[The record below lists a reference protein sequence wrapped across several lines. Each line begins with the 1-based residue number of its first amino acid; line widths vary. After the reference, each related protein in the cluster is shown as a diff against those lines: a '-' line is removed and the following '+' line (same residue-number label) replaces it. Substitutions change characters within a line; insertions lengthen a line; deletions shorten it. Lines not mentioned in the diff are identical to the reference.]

1 MRKNKLIVGILIFM
15 SMLIGCIFLNTSNAA
30 TLGDLAIT
38 RERTVKTVKASDGTT
53 INVKYKHKLG
63 DNKNIW
69 KIVKARDTGVAGPSK
84 DKLVTDPS
92 DPEYL
97 ADLYCLRAG
106 QGFTAEQ
113 TNNPS
118 TGTPGSQI
126 PTVEDGA
133 KIVTYNQSVKINK
146 KDVEQSFNTLVGLY
160 SQTVNNNPNYEILF
174 KPENKEKFY
183 AVLWILDNMLL
194 ESASS
199 SELQA
204 YLLDE
209 NRAGYIYPEDGA
221 SNIDSGDSYRAA
233 SVIENGKL
241 MVRNVLTRADIEAV
255 QQAAIWYLTNYDDP
269 EYHNNS
275 KLELTP
281 MKLSVSGDEVF
292 NTGTKGIPN
301 EYEPFG
307 TIYNVNLTL
316 FDEITGEEMP
326 APYNGAWG
334 NFRAKHANILF
345 TNLINSA
352 LKAVRENGGTYTP
365 TRDITIYFNNG
376 NVEGKGDGLVYE
388 QPVVQVEEPKAEP
401 DIALRKFIS
410 AIDGKDLISAI
421 SREPE
426 VDTSKLNQGLNTTA
440 EYFHRKDAQPVEIGN
455 VVTYTIRLYNEGD
468 VPAYVKQVRDYLP
481 SYLSRTIPNGKT
493 DTASYWNDVE
503 NNGYVYETT
512 ANCKIVNAGGLLT
525 IDEDEARRT
534 GKTYVGGKTL
544 GEVKLPAAYKNEGE
558 TGKDRYTLSYVD
570 IEIYCEVLPNAE
582 YGKVIT
588 NIAEVTKMADENNV
602 EITEERDSGT
612 EADRRADLHLG
623 NHASTEIGPISE
635 YKQTTID
642 QEEQKHPDHRY
653 YIEGQEDDDDFD
665 KVVVKMPSVD
675 LALRKSIAKIGS
687 KNYNRIPQVNTDGLI
702 EKPRQDTAIYN
713 HDKEPL
719 DAKVGDIVIYKM
731 RVYNEG
737 ETSGSVTQ
745 ITDHIPDYLEYVKE
759 IEDANGNKIN
769 VDFWTENE
777 GDKAGYTKLISKA
790 NCKITGAG
798 GKLTMDPTETG
809 KIYVGDKT
817 LGDAI
822 QIPAFDYN
830 ADLTHTPSYIEVEV
844 YCKIS
849 TRVKET
855 MTLTNIAEITKELD
869 QNGKEVVPGQ
879 DRDSEPGN
887 VTLPDIKDLPKYEG
901 GLDKDLTDNFK
912 PGQQDDDDFEKVIVK
927 VPAYDLSLRK
937 FITEVN
943 GKELT
948 GENSRIPVVNTEV
961 LDNHSDTTAKYEHT
975 KKPVEVNRG
984 NKVVYTIR
992 VYNEGDFDTY
1002 VSEITDYLPNYLVY
1016 LKDDPINKLYG
1027 WGEPDPVTRQ
1037 IKTTI
1042 TAKDNIEG
1050 NELYKD
1056 RVSKNG
1062 EKGKILAKYDEDGV
1076 LDYIDVKIVCQVA
1089 ENTEGNSI
1097 LTNLAQITKM
1107 TDKDGVE
1114 VPEDRDSKPNGDK
1127 DGEFYIPSDKDRPNY
1142 EGGED
1147 KDLTDN
1153 YKPGQEDDDDFEKV
1167 IVKNFDLAL
1176 RKFITKVQ
1184 NTNINNRYPKPI
1196 YENGE
1201 IKYEHPKDPVE
1212 VCPKDIVIY
1221 TIRVYNEGQADGYAE
1236 EITDNL
1242 PEGIEYLPDHE
1253 INQKYKWIMLDEN
1266 EEEIT
1271 DGDVSRAKYI
1281 TTDYLSSK
1289 TNRNEGN
1296 KNLLKAFDPDA
1307 DISDNADKKN
1317 PDYRDVE
1324 VAFKVTYVAKTIE
1337 DSKKIIK
1344 NVAQISGDSGDDIDS
1359 DPSRK
1364 EEYDYEDEKNNEDDI
1379 DYDNIRVK
1387 YFDLSLLKWVT
1398 ETRVKLGDKEEIISS
1413 GYTIDTPSVQEKKE
1427 PAVMYPIAEKNI
1439 NKIQVKYAFTI
1450 RVTNEGELAGY
1461 AEEVKDYVPEGLKF
1475 DPKDNPDWRQL
1486 EDGSVVTN
1494 KLAGTLL
1501 QPGESAE
1508 VQIILT
1514 WINGAQ
1520 NVGEKVNW
1528 AEISKDKND
1537 YDAPDVD
1544 STPDNFEK
1552 GEDDIDNSPV
1562 ILAINTGSAKIY
1574 IGLIAIILLTFG
1586 LGIDLIKKYVLE

>member
-38 RERTVKTVKASDGTT
+38 RERTVKTVKASDGTP
-53 INVKYKHKLG
+53 INVTYKHKLG

-69 KIVKARDTGVAGPSK
+69 KIVKARDTGIAGPSK

-92 DPEYL
+92 DPDYL
-97 ADLYCLRAG
+97 SDLYCLRAG

-113 TNNPS
+113 TGNAS
-118 TGTPGSQI
+118 TGQI

-133 KIVTYNQSVKINK
+133 KIVTYNQSVKINR
-146 KDVEQSFNTLVGLY
+146 KDVEGSFNTLVALY
-160 SQTVNNNPNYEILF
+160 AQTVNNNPDYEILF
-174 KPENKEKFY
+174 KQENKEKFY

-194 ESASS
+194 EGASQT
-199 SELQA
+199 ELKN
-204 YLLDE
+204 YLIDE
-209 NRAGYIYPEDGA
+209 NKAGYIYPEDG
-221 SNIDSGDSYRAA
+221 SRDIDSGDSYRAA
-233 SVIENGKL
+233 SVIEDGNL
-241 MVRNVLTRADIEAV
+241 MVRNVLTKADIEAV
-255 QQAAIWYLTNYDDP
+255 QQAAIWYLTNYDDT
-269 EYHNNS
+269 EYHNNN

-281 MKLSVSGDEVF
+281 MKLSVSGDELF
-292 NTGTKGIPN
+292 NTGTVAIPN

-316 FDEITGEEMP
+316 FDEITEEEMP
-326 APYNGAWG
+326 APYNGQWG
-334 NFRAKHANILF
+334 NFRAKHANQLF

-352 LKAVRENGGTYTP
+352 LKAVRDNGGTYTP
-365 TRDITIYFNNG
+365 KRDITIYFNDG
-376 NVEGKGDGLVYE
+376 SVSGKGDGLVYE

-401 DIALRKFIS
+401 DIVLRKFIS
-410 AIDGKDLISAI
+410 AVNGETLIPAI

-440 EYFHRKDAQPVEIGN
+440 EYFHRKDAHPVEVGN
-455 VVTYTIRLYNEGD
+455 IVTYTIRLYNEGD
-468 VPAYVKQVRDYLP
+468 EAAYVKQVRDYLP
-481 SYLSRTIPNGKT
+481 SQLSRAIPDDKT
-493 DTASYWNDVE
+493 DTALYWRDVE
-503 NNGYVYETT
+503 DNGYIYETT

-525 IDEDEARRT
+525 TDEEEARRT

-544 GEVKLPAAYKNEGE
+544 GEVKLPAAYRNADEN
-558 TGKDRYTLSYVD
+558 GKDRYTLSYVD
-570 IEIYCEVLPNAE
+570 IEIYCEVLPNVE
-582 YGKVIT
+582 YDKPIT
-588 NIAEVTKMADENNV
+588 NIAEVTEMADKDN
-602 EITEERDSGT
+602 ITIVEERDSGT
-612 EADRRADLHLG
+612 GSDRRADLHLG
-623 NHASTEIGPISE
+623 RPTATEIGPISD
-635 YKQTTID
+635 YKQGRID
-642 QEEQKHPDHRY
+642 QEERDHTDHRY

-665 KVVVKMPSVD
+665 KVIVRAPSVD
-675 LALRKSIAKIGS
+675 LALRKSIAKIGG
-687 KNYNRIPQVNTDGLI
+687 KNYNRLPTVNTEGLI
-702 EKPRQDTAIYN
+702 ENPRQDTAIYN
-713 HDKEPL
+713 HDKNPL
-719 DAKVGDIVIYKM
+719 DAKIGEIVVYKL

-737 ETSGSVTQ
+737 ERSGSVTQ
-745 ITDHIPDYLEYVKE
+745 ITDHIPTYLEYVKE
-759 IEDANGNKIN
+759 IQDAEGNKIN
-769 VDFWTENE
+769 VDFWTETT
-777 GDKAGYTKLISKA
+777 GDKTGYTKLISKPE
-790 NCKITGAG
+790 CKITDAG
-798 GKLTMDPTETG
+798 GKLTMDADEAARTG

-830 ADLTHTPSYIEVEV
+830 VDSTHTPSYVEVEV

-855 MTLTNIAEITKELD
+855 MTLTNIAEITKQLD
-869 QNGKEVVPGQ
+869 ENGKDVVPGQ
-879 DRDSEPGN
+879 DRDSYPGN
-887 VTLPDIKDLPKYEG
+887 LRLPDANKLPQYEG
-901 GLDKDLTDNFK
+901 GEDKDLTDNYK

-927 VPAYDLSLRK
+927 IPAYDLALRK
-937 FITEVN
+937 FITEKD
-943 GKELT
+943 GKELKDADL
-948 GENSRIPVVNTEV
+948 RVPVVSTEV
-961 LDNHSDTTAKYEHT
+961 LDNHLDTTAKYEHT
-975 KKPVEVNRG
+975 KKPLEVNRG
-984 NKVVYTIR
+984 SKIVYTIR
-992 VYNEGDFDTY
+992 VYNEGDYDAY
-1002 VSEITDYLPNYLVY
+1002 VREITDYLPNYLVY
-1016 LKDDPINKLYG
+1016 LKDDPINKQYG
-1027 WGEPDPVTRQ
+1027 WGDPDPVTRQ

-1042 TAKDNIEG
+1042 TAKDSEEG
-1050 NELYKD
+1050 KELYKD
-1056 RVSKNG
+1056 RINKNG
-1062 EKGKILAKYDEDGV
+1062 EKKGQELAKYDEDGE

-1107 TDKDGVE
+1107 TDKDGNI

-1127 DGEFYIPSDKDRPNY
+1127 DGEFYIPSDSDRPNY

-1147 KDLTDN
+1147 KNLTDN

-1184 NTNINNRYPKPI
+1184 NTNINNRYPQVI
-1196 YENGE
+1196 YENGK
-1201 IKYEHPKDPVE
+1201 IRYEHTKEPYG
-1212 VCPKDIVIY
+1212 VCPKDTVIY

-1236 EITDNL
+1236 EITDDL
-1242 PEGIEYLPDHE
+1242 PEGIEFLPDHE
-1253 INQKYKWIMLDEN
+1253 VNQKYKWIMLDEN

-1271 DGDVSRAKYI
+1271 DGDVSKAKYI

-1289 TNRNEGN
+1289 PDRNEGN

-1307 DISDNADKKN
+1307 EIDEKN

-1344 NVAQISGDSGDDIDS
+1344 NVAQISADSGQDIDS
-1359 DPSRK
+1359 EPSRK
-1364 EEYDYEDEKNNEDDI
+1364 EEYDYEDGENEDDI

-1413 GYTIDTPSVQEKKE
+1413 NYTIDTPEVQQKKE
-1427 PAVMYPIAEKNI
+1427 GPVKYEINEKDI
-1439 NKIQVKYAFTI
+1439 KKVVVKYAFTI
-1450 RVTNEGELAGY
+1450 RVTNEGEIAGY

-1475 DPKDNPDWRQL
+1475 VQDDNPDWRQL

-1501 QPGESAE
+1501 QPGASAE

-1520 NVGEKVNW
+1520 NIGEKVNW

-1537 YDAPDVD
+1537 SDAPDVD

-1562 ILAINTGSAKIY
+1562 ILAVKSGSAKIY
-1574 IGLIAIILLTFG
+1574 IGLITIILLTFA